1 MCRPENPAGRR
12 AGLWAEALD
21 LTSSSSQARLA
32 ALSSRWSVF
41 GSFLATPSSPEARFI
56 KNRNEVEFSE
66 ANRACE
72 LDAVKK

>member
-1 MCRPENPAGRR
+1 MRRPENPAGRW
-12 AGLWAEALD
+12 AGLRAEALD
-21 LTSSSSQARLA
+21 LASLSSQARFLDLA

-66 ANRACE
+66 A
-72 LDAVKK
+72 KK